1 MMKISGIRY
10 LTKQG
15 FENVW
20 KNRMMAFASFCVLL
34 VSILLVGISILF
46 YININSMIGGVE
58 NKNEVIVYLDDNT
71 TNAQILE
78 MQTLLG
84 NMDNVDKVEFYSKDK
99 AFDDMKK
106 SMNEYEELF
115 TSLEGDNPLPDSFRL
130 KIKDIALT
138 SETVTLINE
147 LDHVYSIRAAYDF
160 VNILTEIKKIVTLIA
175 SAIIIALA
183 IVSMVIISNTTK
195 ASVFARRNEI
205 SIMKYVGATNAF
217 IRIPFFVE
225 GMITGMAAGV
235 VATVITWI
243 GYDAV
248 VNLLTE
254 EVNILNIIGTG
265 SILPFSDIIIKV
277 ALSYIIS
284 GAVVGALGSV
294 LSTRKHLNV

>member
-1 MMKISGIRY
+1 MKISGIRY

-71 TNAQILE
+71 TNSQVLE
-78 MQTLLG
+78 MQVLLEQ
-84 NMDNVDKVEFYSKDK
+84 MDNVDKVEFYSKDK
-99 AFDDMKK
+99 AFEDMKK

-130 KIKDIALT
+130 KIKDISMT

-160 VNILTEIKKIVTLIA
+160 VNILTEMKKIITLIA

-225 GMITGMAAGV
+225 GMITGMAAGA
-235 VATVITWI
+235 VATIITWI

-265 SILPFSDIIIKV
+265 SILPFGDIIIKV

-284 GAVVGALGSV
+284 GAAVGAVGSV

>member
-1 MMKISGIRY
+1 MKLSGIRY

-46 YININSMIGGVE
+46 YININSVIGGIGD
-58 NKNEVIVYLDDNT
+58 KNEVIVFLDENIT
-71 TNAQILE
+71 TAQTLE
-78 MQTLLG
+78 MQVMLEK
-84 NMDNVDKVEFYSKDK
+84 MDNIEEVNFYSKDQ
-99 AFDDMKK
+99 AFKDMKK
-106 SMNEYEELF
+106 SMDEYEEIF
-115 TSLEGDNPLPDSFRL
+115 NSLGDDNPLVDSFRI
-130 KIKDIALT
+130 KVKDISLT
-138 SETVTLINE
+138 SETVTLIND
-147 LDHVYSIRAAYDF
+147 LDHVYRIRAPYDF
-160 VNILTEIKKIVTLIA
+160 VNILTEMKKIVTLIA
-175 SAIIIALA
+175 SAIIVALA

-205 SIMKYVGATNAF
+205 SIMKYVGATNTF

-225 GMITGMAAGV
+225 GMITGMAAGI

-248 VNLLTE
+248 IKLLTE

-265 SILPFSDIIIKV
+265 SILPFHDIIVTV
-277 ALSYIIS
+277 AVSYILA
-284 GAVVGALGSV
+284 GALIGALGSV